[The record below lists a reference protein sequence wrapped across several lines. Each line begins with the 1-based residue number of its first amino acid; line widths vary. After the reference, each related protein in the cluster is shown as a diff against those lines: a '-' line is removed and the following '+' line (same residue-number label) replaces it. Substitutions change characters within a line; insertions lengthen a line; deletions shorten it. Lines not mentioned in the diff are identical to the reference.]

1 MLGKQ
6 ILNYEIKSLIGEG
19 GMGAVY
25 LAEHTQVK
33 RKVAI
38 KVLLSRYLKNDEL
51 KQRFKNEASTLA
63 HLQHPNIVGLYD
75 YLEDETGMYLILE
88 YVDGMQLDDYIS
100 QVTGPMPEEKSIPLM
115 KQILSAFYYAHE
127 KGIVHRDIKPANII
141 VTKYNEVKILDFGI
155 ARILGEGA
163 QGMTKTG
170 TQMGTVFYMSP
181 EQVQG
186 KKADFRSDIYSLGI
200 TFYQMLTG
208 VNPYGNLTTE
218 YEVYNSIVKEDLPPA
233 NEVYPGVSAKL
244 VSILKKSLSKN
255 PDERFQS
262 CKQFLEAIE
271 SNNILQNESENL
283 KSGDVSKS
291 SVVVTEQKRS
301 VLAIWSFVLSIV
313 SLFFSGALFSF
324 EALFWAPGLIFSIIS
339 FGLIFSIISLILSSK
354 VLRLIKID
362 KTFEKSKG
370 LANAS
375 RVFAIIALCLA
386 LIISIKDINGYLNK
400 DSDGDGIKDR
410 YDKCKFDYGVSSKD
424 GCPEIDIDG
433 DGVYDDYDNCPDEIG
448 EEDNNGCPWPD
459 SDADGVYD
467 KDDNCPD
474 VSGEGSNGCPEEGS
488 YVFWFDSDVTGTW
501 EGNVYVYVD
510 DVYVGEIDSWYT
522 DNPGCNSNGC
532 VTVTRKPGNYRWS
545 ARTESGATWEGGEF
559 NISVDNCGNQGLYLN

>member
-1 MLGKQ
+1 MLGRQ

-38 KVLLSRYLKNDEL
+38 KVLLSKYLKNDEL

-100 QVTGPMPEEKSIPLM
+100 QVTGPMPEEKAIPLL
-115 KQILSAFYYAHE
+115 KQILSAFAYAHE

-141 VTKYNEVKILDFGI
+141 VTNNNEVKILDFGI

-208 VNPYGNLTTE
+208 VNPYGSLTTE

-233 NEVYPGVSAKL
+233 NEIYPGVSTKL
-244 VSILKKSLSKN
+244 VRILKKALSKN

-271 SNNILQNESENL
+271 SNNILQIESENL
-283 KSGDVSKS
+283 KSRDVPKS

-362 KTFEKSKG
+362 KTLEIYKS
-370 LANAS
+370 LAIAA
-375 RVFAIIALCLA
+375 RVFG
-386 LIISIKDINGYLNK
+386 IISLCMAIFISFANLNGYLNK
-400 DSDGDGIKDR
+400 DSDGDGIRDR
-410 YDKCKFDYGVSSKD
+410 YDKCKYEMGDASNN
-424 GCPEIDIDG
+424 GCPEIDSDE
-433 DGVYDDYDNCPDEIG
+433 DGVYDEYDNCPDVAG
-448 EEDNNGCPWPD
+448 KGSDGCPLDGSAIFWLQYDETVNWQGNVSIYIEGNYEGMIDGWYKDTPSCGSRDCVTITRPPGSYSYVARWPD
-459 SDADGVYD
+459 GFEL
-467 KDDNCPD
+467 K
-474 VSGEGSNGCPEEGS
+474 
-488 YVFWFDSDVTGTW
+488 
-501 EGNVYVYVD
+501 
-510 DVYVGEIDSWYT
+510 GEIEITED
-522 DNPGCNSNGC
+522 GCEDHRFYYN
-532 VTVTRKPGNYRWS
+532 
-545 ARTESGATWEGGEF
+545 
-559 NISVDNCGNQGLYLN
+559 